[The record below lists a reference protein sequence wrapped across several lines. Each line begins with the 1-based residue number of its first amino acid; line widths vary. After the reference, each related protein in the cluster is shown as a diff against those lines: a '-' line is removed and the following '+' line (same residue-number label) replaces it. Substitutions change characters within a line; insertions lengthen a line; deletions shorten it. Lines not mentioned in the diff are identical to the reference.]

1 MVTTGQIAVLVVAV
15 LLFLAGGLMS
25 VARAWWERESLRIA
39 AKACLWSG
47 VFVSLGVLTWHALA
61 RETGNWLPLDDNFEA
76 FLWLAILLAVFV
88 MYVQRTK
95 PIGGLDWFVMP
106 IVIVLLISAAVF
118 GKARPQDYAD
128 TAWSW
133 VHRITSYGGTLAF
146 AIAGA
151 VGAMYLIASRRLRSK
166 DGKAKALSS
175 PSLGSLERLE
185 RVTFS
190 SVTLGFALLTVG
202 LVAGLIWQLRME
214 RVQPQTRL
222 GERWWASPKVVLA
235 TAVWVVYAIVLHARI
250 NPVLRG
256 RKVAILSIVGC
267 LLMVG
272 ALVALNLMPLG
283 APPEGGT
290 R

>member
-1 MVTTGQIAVLVVAV
+1 MVTTAQIFVLAVAI
-15 LLFLAGGLMS
+15 LLFLTGGLIS
-25 VARAWWERESLRIA
+25 VARVWRPAESVRIA

-47 VFVSLGVLTWHALA
+47 VFVSLGVLIWHAA
-61 RETGNWLPLDDNFEA
+61 QRRAGNWLPLDDNFEA
-76 FLWLAILLAVFV
+76 FLWLAILLAGFV

-118 GKARPQDYAD
+118 GRARPLAYAD

-133 VHRITSYGGTLAF
+133 VHRITAYGGAAAF

-151 VGAMYLIASRRLRSK
+151 VGAMYLLANRRLRSRH
-166 DGKAKALSS
+166 DKAKALHG
-175 PSLGSLERLE
+175 PNMGSLERLE
-185 RVTFS
+185 RITFA
-190 SVTLGFALLTVG
+190 SVTLGFALLTIG
-202 LVAGLIWQLRME
+202 LVAGLIWQLRIE
-214 RVQPQTRL
+214 RESAPTRL
-222 GERWWASPKVVLA
+222 GDRWWASPKVVLA

-256 RKVAILSIVGC
+256 RKVAILSIIGC
-267 LLMVG
+267 VLMVG
-272 ALVALNLMPLG
+272 TLVALNLMP
-283 APPEGGT
+283 AGGP

>member
-1 MVTTGQIAVLVVAV
+1 MVTTGQIVVLAVAI
-15 LLFLAGGLMS
+15 LLFTAGGLIS
-25 VARAWWERESLRIA
+25 IARAWRNNESLRIG

-47 VFVSLGVLTWHALA
+47 VFVSLGVLVWHALA
-61 RETGNWLPLDDNFEA
+61 RESGNWLPLDDNFEA
-76 FLWLAILLAVFV
+76 FLWLAILLAIFV

-95 PIGGLDWFVMP
+95 PIGGLEWFVIP
-106 IVIVLLISAAVF
+106 IVIVLLVSAGVF
-118 GKARPQDYAD
+118 GKARPQAYVD

-151 VGAMYLIASRRLRSK
+151 VGAMYLIVSRRLRSK
-166 DGKAKALSS
+166 EGMAKALSS
-175 PSLGSLERLE
+175 TNLGSLERLE
-185 RVTFS
+185 RITFS

-214 RVQPQTRL
+214 RVMEHTRL
-222 GERWWASPKVVLA
+222 GDRWWASPKVVLA

-267 LLMVG
+267 VLMVG
-272 ALVALNLMPLG
+272 TLIALNLMPS
-283 APPEGGT
+283 AAGG